1 MQSLQQIINVLETV
15 APLSLQ
21 ESYDNSGLAYGDPT
35 KIIDKAITALD
46 LTEEV
51 LQEAITLKA
60 KLIILHH
67 PPIFKPIKRLSHHDI
82 TSQLIIQ
89 AIKANIAIY
98 ACHTNLDNVLCGV
111 NGEIATRLG
120 IKEYEALAPM
130 NGTHQK
136 LITFVPLENLE
147 AVREALFSIGAGAI
161 GNYHES
167 SFISSGEG
175 TFLPIK
181 GANPWIGNIGQRH
194 TEKESRLE
202 ILFPVHLKQQI
213 LDTLHKAH
221 PYETVPYDLISLDNT
236 FSEFGAGV
244 IGNLSEPL
252 EEGQFLEVL
261 KLTFRTGT
269 IRHNPLTK
277 RTIRKIAL
285 CGGSGKSLINNALSK
300 KADAF
305 ITADLSY
312 HDFFIPGNRML
323 LADIGHYE
331 SEQFTS
337 DRLVAILNEK
347 FPNFAVLKSGVNT
360 NPVNYFL

>member
-15 APLSLQ
+15 APLQLQ
-21 ESYDNSGLAYGDPT
+21 ESYDNSGLVYGNPN
-35 KIIDKAITALD
+35 KMIKKAIAALD
-46 LTEEV
+46 LTEDV
-51 LQEAITLKA
+51 LDEAITLNA
-60 KLIILHH
+60 ELIILHH

-82 TSQLIIQ
+82 TSQLLIQ
-89 AIKANIAIY
+89 AIKADIAIY
-98 ACHTNLDNVLCGV
+98 ACHTNLDNVLWGV

-120 IKEYEALAPM
+120 IEQFEVLAPM

-136 LITFVPLENLE
+136 LITFVPIENLE

-161 GNYHES
+161 GNYHEC
-167 SFISSGEG
+167 SFITSGEG
-175 TFLPIK
+175 TFLPME
-181 GANPWIGNIGQRH
+181 GANPWIGKIGHRH

-202 ILFPVHLKQQI
+202 VLFPIHMKQQI
-213 LDTLHKAH
+213 LDSLHKAH
-221 PYETVPYDLISLDNT
+221 PYETVAYDLVSLDNT
-236 FSEFGAGV
+236 FSQFGAGV
-244 IGNLSEPL
+244 IGNLPESVEEEQLL
-252 EEGQFLEVL
+252 EIL
-261 KLTFRTGT
+261 KLTFKTGT

-285 CGGSGKSLINNALSK
+285 CGGAGKSLINNALSK
-300 KADAF
+300 KADAY